1 MGELRKIPGVGPKT
15 EADLQALGYQTI
27 DSLRGQDPQ
36 WIYKRDCA
44 RRGFL
49 IDRCQLYVYRLAVY
63 FAETP
68 NPDPEKLQWWKW
80 RD

>member
-36 WIYKRDCA
+36 LIYERDCA

-68 NPDPEKLQWWKW
+68 NPDPERLRWWKW
-80 RD
+80 KD